1 MQYPLKFLCDLNRN
15 EKILKFIQKYKK
27 IQIDKQLLRIMK
39 NSEGITMLD

>member
-27 IQIDKQLLRIMK
+27 NPNRQTIIKD
-39 NSEGITMLD
+39 NEEF